1 MDTVEKVLEKLKSKA
16 DPDQLKGMARYG
28 LEVEKRLGVKVPE
41 MRKIAKE
48 IGEDHAL
55 ALALWETGISE
66 AMILASMVDIPEEVS
81 EDQMEAWVVDFNSW
95 DVCDQVCMNLFEK
108 TPLAWKKVRDW
119 SQREEEF
126 VKRAGFALVACL
138 AWHNKAAS
146 DEDFL
151 RLLPVIREGAE
162 DGRNYVKKAV
172 SWALRNIG
180 KRNPNLNEASLE
192 AAKELRAMDSKSARW
207 IGSDA
212 VRDLTSEATRRRLA
226 KMEK

>member
-1 MDTVEKVLEKLKSKA
+1 METVEKVLEKLKSKA

-126 VKRAGFALVACL
+126 VKRA
-138 AWHNKAAS
+138 
-146 DEDFL
+146 
-151 RLLPVIREGAE
+151 
-162 DGRNYVKKAV
+162 
-172 SWALRNIG
+172 
-180 KRNPNLNEASLE
+180 
-192 AAKELRAMDSKSARW
+192 
-207 IGSDA
+207 
-212 VRDLTSEATRRRLA
+212 
-226 KMEK
+226 